1 MALSEEDSSAREEER
16 RHREVEL
23 VEEEVRSRV
32 PRHDACREDIHV
44 GALDMA
50 VVGIVLVREL
60 VDDMPGGQGRIP
72 RRML

>member
-1 MALSEEDSSAREEER
+1 MALSEEDSSEREEEH
-16 RHREVEL
+16 RHREVES
-23 VEEEVRSRV
+23 VEEEVHSRA
-32 PRHDACREDIHV
+32 PRHDTCMEDIHV

-60 VDDMPGGQGRIP
+60 VDDMPGGQGRNP